1 MLLGLSILGSAS
13 GQPGRAPFKAM
24 NPATGLE
31 LDPPFHSA
39 SPEEVDQAVRRARA
53 AAPLFA
59 ACDGARRAALLRAI
73 ARELELDAA
82 ELVPRVMAETALPE
96 GRVRGELD
104 RTCFQLRLFATVA
117 DEGSWVDARL
127 DTPDPARHPL
137 PRPDLR
143 SMLRPLGPVAVFG
156 ASNFPLAFSVAGGD
170 TASAL
175 AGGCPVVVKAHPL
188 HPGSSE
194 RVGRAISRAVAET
207 GLPQDVFSLLF
218 DAGHQVGA
226 ALVQHPG
233 IRAVGF
239 TGSFRGGQALL
250 GLASA
255 RSTPIPVYAEMG
267 SGNPVVM
274 LEHALSSRPEAIA
287 QTLAASITQG
297 VGQFCTCPGLILA
310 VEGSGL
316 QRFRDALAAALA
328 TVAPAPMLGEGLA
341 RAYRDGIE
349 RLKADPSVHGHL
361 SSPSSGSLGAPAF
374 LETNGAQLILHPEL
388 AEEIFGPG
396 TLLVACRDDREL
408 EACLQSLPGQLTA
421 TLWMEPGDLGL
432 ATRLLP
438 HLQELA
444 GRVLFNG
451 APTGV
456 EVGHAMVHGGPWP
469 ATSAPHATSVGT
481 LAIRRW
487 ARPVCFQNVPEAL
500 LPPELHHAN
509 PLGLWRQVDG
519 AFGKH

>member
-13 GQPGRAPFKAM
+13 GQPGTASFKAV

-31 LDPPFHSA
+31 LDPPFHAA
-39 SPEEVDQAVRRARA
+39 SQEEVDQAVQGARA
-53 AAPLFA
+53 AAPVFA
-59 ACDGARRAALLRAI
+59 ASSGARRAALLRAI

-82 ELVPRVMAETALPE
+82 GLVPRVMAETALPE

-104 RTCFQLRLFATVA
+104 RTCFQLSLFASVA
-117 DEGSWVDARL
+117 EEGSWVGARL
-127 DTPDPARHPL
+127 DTPDPARRPL
-137 PRPDLR
+137 PRPDIR

-175 AGGCPVVVKAHPL
+175 AAGCPVVVKAHPL

-194 RVGRAISRAVAET
+194 RAGRAISKAVAET
-207 GLPQDVFSLLF
+207 GLPLDVFSLLF
-218 DAGHQVGA
+218 DAGHRVGA
-226 ALVQHPG
+226 ALVQHPD

-239 TGSFRGGQALL
+239 TGSFRGGKALL

-255 RSTPIPVYAEMG
+255 RPMPIPVYAEMG
-267 SGNPVVM
+267 SSNPVVV
-274 LEHALSSRPEAIA
+274 LEHALSSQPEVIA
-287 QTLAASITQG
+287 RTLAASITQG

-310 VEGSGL
+310 VESPAL
-316 QRFRDALAAALA
+316 RRFRDALAAALA
-328 TVAPAPMLGEGLA
+328 AAAPAPMLGEGLA
-341 RAYRDGIE
+341 RSYRDSIE
-349 RLKADPSVHGHL
+349 RLKADPAVHGHL
-361 SSPSSGSLGAPAF
+361 ISQSSGNLGAPAL
-374 LETNGAQLILHPEL
+374 LETTGAQLIRHPEL
-388 AEEIFGPG
+388 AEEIFGPS
-396 TLLVACRDDREL
+396 TLLVVCRDDREL
-408 EACLQSLPGQLTA
+408 EACLQFLPGQLTA
-421 TLWMEPGDLGL
+421 TLWAEPGDLGL
-432 ATRLLP
+432 ATHLLP
-438 HLQELA
+438 HLQDLA

-469 ATSAPHATSVGT
+469 ATSASHATSVGT

-487 ARPVCFQNVPEAL
+487 VRPVCFQNVPEAL

-509 PLGLWRQVDG
+509 PLSIWRQVDG
-519 AFGKH
+519 TLGRH